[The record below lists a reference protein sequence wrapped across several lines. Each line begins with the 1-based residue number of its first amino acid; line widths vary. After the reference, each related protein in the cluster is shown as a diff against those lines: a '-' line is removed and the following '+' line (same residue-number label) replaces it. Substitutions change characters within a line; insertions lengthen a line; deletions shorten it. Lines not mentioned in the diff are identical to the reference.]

1 MVAVA
6 VCEEETCTTCLANR
20 SCLRGKE
27 PQKPEEGAEEKKQEP
42 IRCGMRCK
50 DGSYCKTLTARHH
63 CKRHICR
70 VEFCTDR
77 CIEDCETTDPPR
89 YVCQRHAGEEVAES
103 ARLHR
108 AELLAK
114 EIKEKGEWRCRV
126 WAKLRNVR
134 ERLFKCGRLE
144 TVF

>member
-6 VCEEETCTTCLANR
+6 VCEEKTCTTCLANR

-50 DGSYCKTLTARHH
+50 DSSYCKTLTARHH

-77 CIEDCETTDPPR
+77 CIEDCETTHPPR

-114 EIKEKGEWRCRV
+114 EKKETSLDRWT
-126 WAKLRNVR
+126 
-134 ERLFKCGRLE
+134 CG
-144 TVF
+144 